1 MHLSMRNTGTV
12 PAHWKC
18 LIIDYPSRFH
28 VTPFFKY
35 RQRLLLP
42 ERLEV
47 KPLSTALWVIFAL
60 DLT

>member
-1 MHLSMRNTGTV
+1 MHLFMRNTGTV
-12 PAHWKC
+12 PSHRKG

-47 KPLSTALWVIFAL
+47 KPLSTAFRVIFAL